1 VARIPDIERRL
12 LNWAR
17 WKSGEGQGGL
27 GYSTGVWNGESSRST
42 YREATIP
49 TVDVEAS
56 VTDAGVMA
64 LAGELRS
71 AVEAVYLR
79 TGTIEVAAG
88 RLCCGVATVYARVDR
103 AHARLA
109 SWLSDRAQQARN
121 EVARVKQLNEQA
133 RP

>member
-1 VARIPDIERRL
+1 MARIPDIERRL

-27 GYSTGVWNGESSRST
+27 GYSCGVWNGESSRST

-79 TGTIEVAAG
+79 TGTIQAAAA

-103 AHARLA
+103 AHSRMA

-121 EVARVKQLNEQA
+121 EAARVRALNEQA